1 MDVRI
6 GKAIGKSS
14 AGKNFALKRNKTSR
28 HRISHPLE
36 IVNKAP
42 HFLLLALPRI
52 VNQPA
57 AISEQNIGAP
67 IFVLFSTHNRNNT
80 ECKESIREQAIEID
94 GGKARLGPT
103 GRGEEAEE
111 RAGEQRGDELLA
123 EEHNARVLR
132 RQDPEPGGAV
142 PGLGVVVLEQSGE
155 AEEEAGE
162 VGDHLGEPA
171 PRLGPG
177 EEVVEEERQAVGSE
191 RGQRGQGEREAEVRE
206 RVGEDVPRG
215 DAADVGAERQRP
227 QRLLRRGRP
236 EERAAAEDDGEE
248 GQRRAQVVARRQARG
263 RRLLHC
269 SGGGGGGGGASGSGS
284 GSVGS
289 AASPCG
295 LGFGPPEWS
304 PHGSRVR
311 LTTAWRQWRGGR
323 ARLPSATPTVRGD
336 GIHWDST
343 QTFDNFSEDH
353 RGIRT

>member
-6 GKAIGKSS
+6 GNAIRDRL
-14 AGKNFALKRNKTSR
+14 AWKNFALKRNETSR
-28 HRISHPLE
+28 RRISHPLE

-42 HFLLLALPRI
+42 HFLLLALRS
-52 VNQPA
+52 VNQRPA
-57 AISEQNIGAP
+57 IREQNIGSNL
-67 IFVLFSTHNRNNT
+67 VVFSTHHKPNT
-80 ECKESIREQAIEID
+80 TKCKDDIREQAIEID

-123 EEHNARVLR
+123 EEHKARVLR

-142 PGLGVVVLEQSGE
+142 AGLGVVVLEQSGE
-155 AEEEAGE
+155 AEEEACE
-162 VGDHLGEPA
+162 VGDDLGEPA

-177 EEVVEEERQAVGSE
+177 EEVVKEERQAVGNAL
-191 RGQRGQGEREAEVRE
+191 GQRGQGEREAEVGE

-227 QRLLRRGRP
+227 ERLLRRGRP

-248 GQRRAQVVARRQARG
+248 GQRRAQVAARRQVRG
-263 RRLLHC
+263 RRLLLHC
-269 SGGGGGGGGASGSGS
+269 GGGGGGGASGSGS

-295 LGFGPPEWS
+295 LGFGPPL
-304 PHGSRVR
+304 PRVES
-311 LTTAWRQWRGGR
+311 T
-323 ARLPSATPTVRGD
+323 RLPRQFDDCLAAMAGWD
-336 GIHWDST
+336 GK
-343 QTFDNFSEDH
+343 
-353 RGIRT
+353 G